1 MPLSEQ
7 AVAARLT
14 ELAGWTGDGTGIHKT
29 YAFDSF
35 RDAVG
40 FVNAV
45 AQAAEEMQHHPD
57 IDIRYDRVTLRSVSH
72 DVGGVTERDFR
83 LARRAELAAGGPA

>member
-7 AVAARLT
+7 AVAARLAD
-14 ELAGWTGDGTGIHKT
+14 LSGWAGDGSGIHKT
-29 YAFDSF
+29 YAFASF
-35 RDAVG
+35 RDAMA
-40 FVNAV
+40 FVNTMAD
-45 AQAAEEMQHHPD
+45 AAEEMQHHPD
-57 IDIRYDRVTLRSVSH
+57 IDVRYDKVTLRCVSH